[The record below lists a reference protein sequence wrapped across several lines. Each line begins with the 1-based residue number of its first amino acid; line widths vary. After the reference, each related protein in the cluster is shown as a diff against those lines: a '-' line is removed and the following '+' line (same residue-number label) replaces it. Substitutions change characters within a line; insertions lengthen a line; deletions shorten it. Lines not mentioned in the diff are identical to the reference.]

1 MQRRFVYSVALASM
15 MLGACELVE
24 KEEEVLARPEAR
36 HMTGI
41 GEITQISVMWAADRD
56 MADRDM
62 VGRDTTGRLA
72 GAAPGGLA
80 GREAEGLADAAPGE
94 TGQAHG
100 CLDQQGR
107 AALQRV
113 LEGVWEGTEDGC
125 DLVAVL
131 LKEGWHD
138 RKEDR
143 RRDSAL
149 GYEPLVTTL
158 LTDPMSAG
166 AGLPSGFADP
176 SASLP
181 PGADGNIVFSEDV
194 IIDILIPPGFEE

>member
-56 MADRDM
+56 TA
-62 VGRDTTGRLA
+62 GRLA
-72 GAAPGGLA
+72 GAGPGGLA
-80 GREAEGLADAAPGE
+80 GAEAEGLGDAAPGE

-100 CLDQQGR
+100 CLDQQDR